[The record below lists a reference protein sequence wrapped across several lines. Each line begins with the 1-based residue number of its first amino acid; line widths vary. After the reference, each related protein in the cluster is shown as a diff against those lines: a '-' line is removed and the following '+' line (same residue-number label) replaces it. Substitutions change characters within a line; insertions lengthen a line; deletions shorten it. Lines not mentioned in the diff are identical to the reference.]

1 MNVRKTRPPTM
12 AEIVA
17 ERELGGCL
25 QFEVLARS
33 RSRSLH
39 SVVNRV
45 EQRFTAR

>member
-1 MNVRKTRPPTM
+1 MCERR
-12 AEIVA
+12 AHRLWQ
-17 ERELGGCL
+17 RELGGCL